1 MIKINCDA
9 KEPDELPQFLRC
21 RNQSI
26 ANRASNPPAII
37 KAITASDAGVPLKRS
52 LSGELKSVGT
62 QCRLNVQLYRGK
74 KMDTELSVYSTFS
87 EETTEQDDD
96 SIYYPEGGLQA
107 WMVVFGAW
115 CAMVPALGLM
125 NTAGTLHIWTSTH
138 QLRDYPE
145 SSYGWI
151 YGAYGFFLYF
161 AGAQSGAANLG
172 YMGPN
177 LHHSSRVRR
186 HGSIVEYYQI
196 FLSFS
201 VLGGISASALFTPAV
216 AAIGHWFNV
225 RRAFVTGLAC
235 TAGGLGGVIFPAI
248 IYFNAPKIGFG
259 WSIRIIAL
267 LSLVLCAIACLL
279 IRTRLPLGKETG
291 GSALADF
298 KALKD
303 PKYAVT
309 TAAIFLADFAVFVPN
324 TYLSSY
330 AVHVGLSNTVSY
342 LLLVFL
348 NIGLIPGR
356 LLPGLAADR
365 LGRFNMMVV
374 TSLVCSILTLALW
387 YKSGSSLGAIV
398 CYAVLF
404 GFWSGAAMSLSPVCI
419 SQICAT
425 EDYGARTGT
434 TYTIASLGV
443 LTGIPIAGA
452 IIQRDHGQYGGLI
465 IFAGVL
471 YLAAAAVF
479 AVARGI
485 CRDSAEFKQQP
496 LLPLFAFVDRW
507 KVPYN
512 RSKIILLGDSVSKEQ
527 TSPLVP

>member
-1 MIKINCDA
+1 
-9 KEPDELPQFLRC
+9 
-21 RNQSI
+21 
-26 ANRASNPPAII
+26 
-37 KAITASDAGVPLKRS
+37 
-52 LSGELKSVGT
+52 
-62 QCRLNVQLYRGK
+62 
-74 KMDTELSVYSTFS
+74 MDTELSVYSTFS
-87 EETTEQDDD
+87 EETTEQEDD
-96 SIYYPEGGLQA
+96 STYYPEGGLQA
-107 WMVVFGAW
+107 WLVVFGAW

-125 NTAGTLHIWTSTH
+125 NTAGTIHIWTSTH

-151 YGAYGFFLYF
+151 YGAYGFLLYF
-161 AGAQSGAANLG
+161 AGAQSGSYSSKSSLEEWQANNFIEYYRANLG
-172 YMGPN
+172 YMGAN
-177 LHHSSRVRR
+177 LHHYPRVHR
-186 HGSIVEYYQI
+186 HGSVVEYYQI

-279 IRTRLPLGKETG
+279 IKTRLPLGKETG

-298 KALKD
+298 RALKD

-309 TAAIFLADFAVFVPN
+309 TLAIFLADFAVFVPN

-387 YKSGSSLGAIV
+387 YKAGSSLGAIV

-425 EDYGARTGT
+425 EEYGARTGT

-452 IIQRDHGQYGGLI
+452 IIQHDHGQYGGLI

-485 CRDSAEFKQQP
+485 CRGWSLKTRF
-496 LLPLFAFVDRW
+496 
-507 KVPYN
+507 
-512 RSKIILLGDSVSKEQ
+512 
-527 TSPLVP
+527 

>member
-1 MIKINCDA
+1 
-9 KEPDELPQFLRC
+9 
-21 RNQSI
+21 
-26 ANRASNPPAII
+26 
-37 KAITASDAGVPLKRS
+37 
-52 LSGELKSVGT
+52 
-62 QCRLNVQLYRGK
+62 
-74 KMDTELSVYSTFS
+74 MDTELSVYSTFS
-87 EETTEQDDD
+87 EETTEQEDD

-107 WMVVFGAW
+107 WLVVFGAW

-161 AGAQSGAANLG
+161 AGAQSGPILDTW
-172 YMGPN
+172 GPTYII
-177 LHHSSRVRR
+177 LP
-186 HGSIVEYYQI
+186 GSIGMVVSLVCFSFSKEYYQI

-201 VLGGISASALFTPAV
+201 ILGGISASALFTPAV

-298 KALKD
+298 KAMKD

-465 IFAGVL
+465 IFVGVL

-485 CRDSAEFKQQP
+485 CRGWSLKTRF
-496 LLPLFAFVDRW
+496 
-507 KVPYN
+507 
-512 RSKIILLGDSVSKEQ
+512 
-527 TSPLVP
+527 

>member
-1 MIKINCDA
+1 M
-9 KEPDELPQFLRC
+9 
-21 RNQSI
+21 
-26 ANRASNPPAII
+26 
-37 KAITASDAGVPLKRS
+37 
-52 LSGELKSVGT
+52 
-62 QCRLNVQLYRGK
+62 
-74 KMDTELSVYSTFS
+74 
-87 EETTEQDDD
+87 
-96 SIYYPEGGLQA
+96 
-107 WMVVFGAW
+107 
-115 CAMVPALGLM
+115 
-125 NTAGTLHIWTSTH
+125 
-138 QLRDYPE
+138 
-145 SSYGWI
+145 
-151 YGAYGFFLYF
+151 
-161 AGAQSGAANLG
+161 
-172 YMGPN
+172 
-177 LHHSSRVRR
+177 
-186 HGSIVEYYQI
+186 
-196 FLSFS
+196 
-201 VLGGISASALFTPAV
+201 
-216 AAIGHWFNV
+216 
-225 RRAFVTGLAC
+225 
-235 TAGGLGGVIFPAI
+235 IFPAI

-298 KALKD
+298 KAIKD

-485 CRDSAEFKQQP
+485 CRGWSLKTRF
-496 LLPLFAFVDRW
+496 
-507 KVPYN
+507 
-512 RSKIILLGDSVSKEQ
+512 
-527 TSPLVP
+527 